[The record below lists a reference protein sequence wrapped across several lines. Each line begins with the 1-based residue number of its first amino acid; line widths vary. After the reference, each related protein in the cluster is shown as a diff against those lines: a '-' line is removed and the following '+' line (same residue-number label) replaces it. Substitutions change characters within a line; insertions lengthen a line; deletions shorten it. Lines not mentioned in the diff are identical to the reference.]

1 MLFGRFDKYESL
13 TKQVNLAPAL
23 LSRFDLIFLL
33 LDQPNPKRD
42 EEIARHILVDA
53 QKTELVLDQE
63 FLRKYL
69 ACACRLNPALR
80 QETSKR
86 LSDHYTTIRRNT
98 SEGLTHELE
107 LAIWSTSIRCGRKC
121 SRSWPGRG
129 ACMCLK
135 RIEPKAREVRRRC
148 VPASRR
154 DS

>member
-23 LSRFDLIFLL
+23 LSRFELIFLL

-53 QKTELVLDQE
+53 QKTEIVLGQE

-69 ACACRLNPALR
+69 ACACRLKPALR

-107 LAIWSTSIRCGRKC
+107 LAIWIVLYEDCVAAAT
-121 SRSWPGRG
+121 W
-129 ACMCLK
+129 
-135 RIEPKAREVRRRC
+135 RRF
-148 VPASRR
+148 SLE
-154 DS
+154 